1 MLYFI
6 AGVVV
11 GVFLPVQYNTFIKDK
26 IISAWKWATAPKQ

>member
-11 GVFLPVQYNTFIKDK
+11 GSVAGVFLMALCAVSGRSKVND
-26 IISAWKWATAPKQ
+26 